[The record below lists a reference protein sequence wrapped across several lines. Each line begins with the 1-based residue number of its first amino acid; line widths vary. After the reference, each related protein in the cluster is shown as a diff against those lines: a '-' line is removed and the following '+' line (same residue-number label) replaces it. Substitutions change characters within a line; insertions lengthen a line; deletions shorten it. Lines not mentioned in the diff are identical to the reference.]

1 VSEQNVAVVEA
12 IYAAWAD
19 GLSAGALIADDME
32 YVNPPY
38 AMETGTGG
46 DRRTLAR
53 IRDVYPDFRVVPER
67 YIDAGEEIVVIGTAR
82 GTSTSGVEMQWRQAY
97 IWTVRDGRAVRF
109 RWFND
114 PAEALEA
121 VGLSSL

>member
-1 VSEQNVAVVEA
+1 MSEENLQLVRA
-12 IYAAWAD
+12 IYEAWAD
-19 GLSAGALIADDME
+19 GRSAGALIADDME

-46 DRRTLAR
+46 DRRTLGR
-53 IRDVYPDFRVVPER
+53 IRDVYPDFRVEPER
-67 YIDAGEEIVVIGTAR
+67 YVDAGEEIAVIGTAR
-82 GTSTSGVEMQWRQAY
+82 GTSTSGVAIEWRQAY
-97 IWTVRDGRAVRF
+97 IWTIRDGRAVRF

-121 VGLSSL
+121 LGLPPL